1 MHLHEQEHLQE
12 HGHGHDHQH
21 EHGHSHGSPNKQAA
35 SSEEVLAM
43 LEYMLGHNRH
53 HAEELNGLAA
63 SLRREEAELLR
74 AAVEDFT
81 RGNEKIAR
89 VGSELKGE

>member
-1 MHLHEQEHLQE
+1 MHLHEQEHLLE
-12 HGHGHDHQH
+12 HGHGHDHSH

-53 HAEELNGLAA
+53 HAEELNGLA
-63 SLRREEAELLR
+63 
-74 AAVEDFT
+74 VEDFT

-89 VGSELKGE
+89 VVSELKGE

>member
-1 MHLHEQEHLQE
+1 MHLHEQE
-12 HGHGHDHQH
+12 HGHGHDHRH
-21 EHGHSHGSPNKQAA
+21 EHGHSHGSQNKQAA

-43 LEYMLGHNRH
+43 LEYMLGHNKH

-63 SLRREEAELLR
+63 SLPQEEAELLH
-74 AAVEDFT
+74 AAVADFT

-89 VGSELKGE
+89 VVSGLKGE